1 MSETGET
8 TGSTLRKKI
17 AHPDFAQRMYQACDG
32 NPHVPP
38 ANFGRLGWF
47 KTQLEERFD
56 HSVTIE
62 TVRKWFAGESRPR
75 EKPMQYLSQLLAV
88 DHSWL
93 ALGVEPEVSEKERK
107 VRNASADGAVNVIA
121 GLIAIGGG
129 HPAFPFEDDARASD
143 EKIDL
148 YAIIRG
154 AQYAFHIVLG
164 LHHDDSWQFT
174 VPVEALNTLV
184 LGVMVEGTNVTVLE
198 LDREGIEQRGR
209 RKAGH
214 VEVTAAHGDDG
225 AWTRITSFSHRL

>member
-1 MSETGET
+1 MTETGE
-8 TGSTLRKKI
+8 SARPAKREKI
-17 AHPDFAQRMYQACDG
+17 AHPDFSTRMHQACDG
-32 NPHVPP
+32 NPKVPP
-38 ANFGRLGWF
+38 QNFGRLGWF
-47 KTQLEERFD
+47 KAQFEERFD

-62 TVRKWFAGESRPR
+62 TVRKWFAGEARPR
-75 EKPMQYLSQLLAV
+75 EKPMQYLAQILAV

-93 ALGVEPEVSEKERK
+93 ALGTEPDVTEKERK

-121 GLIAIGGG
+121 GLIESGGG
-129 HPAFPFEDDARASD
+129 RPAFPLEDDGRARA

-148 YAIIRG
+148 YAVIRG
-154 AQYAFHIVLG
+154 AQYAFHIAAG
-164 LHHDDSWQFT
+164 MRHDDGWHFT

-214 VEVTAAHGDDG
+214 FEVTDAHGEDS